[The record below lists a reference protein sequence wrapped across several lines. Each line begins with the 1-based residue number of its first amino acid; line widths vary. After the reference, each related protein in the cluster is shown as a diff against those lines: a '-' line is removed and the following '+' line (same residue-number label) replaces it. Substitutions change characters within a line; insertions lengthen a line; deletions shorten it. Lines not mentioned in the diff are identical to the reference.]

1 MKITNN
7 GKGVSYCMFSK
18 ASREL
23 KEHYGYYIGLFIL
36 QIVIMLVVQ
45 TVISMFMPTNP
56 ALVEMA
62 TMSPQEMSAFD
73 PVQYTNMLTDQYTGL
88 SGVLNLVSMF
98 ISTLISVL
106 VTRSIFQKI
115 NYSET
120 TLTDSALF
128 NTNPEHALILPF
140 KVFVANLLMTL
151 LIIVVMGVGILLIIR
166 MMDSGGPSLIIA
178 LGLFLVMLVIAVIV
192 SPISYL
198 IAYDVERRYNFWTS
212 FTKGISVGTKHFG
225 RIFKT
230 IISIVLLF
238 ILFFAIVGTV
248 ITMIMH
254 STNSILIGGVLGLVA
269 FLVLIF
275 WLAPFNLIYMAE
287 TMNEVIAKEY

>member
-1 MKITNN
+1 
-7 GKGVSYCMFSK
+7 MFSK
-18 ASREL
+18 ASSEL
-23 KEHYGYYIGLFIL
+23 KENYGYYIGLFFL
-36 QIVIMLVVQ
+36 QIVIMLIVQ
-45 TVISMFMPTNP
+45 TVISMFLPTNP
-56 ALVEMA
+56 AFLEMA

-73 PVQYTNMLTDQYTGL
+73 PVQNVNAFINQYTGL
-88 SGVLNLVSMF
+88 AGVLNLVSMF

-106 VTRSIFQKI
+106 VTRSVFQKI

-120 TLTDSALF
+120 TLKDSALF
-128 NTNPEHALILPF
+128 NTNPGHALILPF

-151 LIIVVMGVGILLIIR
+151 LTIVVMGVGILLAIR
-166 MMDSGGPSLIIA
+166 TGDSSGTSLIIA

-212 FTKGISVGTKHFG
+212 FTKGISIGTKHFG

-254 STNSILIGGVLGLVA
+254 STNSILIGGILGLAA
-269 FLVLIF
+269 FLALIF

-287 TMNEVIAKEY
+287 TMNEIISQEY